1 MKVEAYVERRSFG
14 RVFGITFVDHS
25 GKSTAVAKPLA
36 WEFIPDEMLVPGPTL
51 ELLPA
56 QAQALMDDLWACG
69 LRPTEG
75 VGSAGSAAAMQEHLK
90 DMRAVGFAALK
101 KLGIE

>member
-1 MKVEAYVERRSFG
+1 MTVETHVERRAFG
-14 RVFGITFVDHS
+14 RVFGITFVETKGAS
-25 GKSTAVAKPLA
+25 FFVAKPLT
-36 WEFIPDEMLVPGPTL
+36 WEEVPEQQLVPGPTL
-51 ELLPA
+51 ELTPA
-56 QAQALMDDLWACG
+56 RAQELMDQLWACG